1 MNITKIGVHHFAGDY
16 TLSQVNNSHKQRW
29 PDFPSKLRPDL
40 YIGYTI
46 IIWKDGSWL
55 QTRFIG
61 EETAAAKGANLEAI
75 HIALDGNFSVIKP
88 TWAQRETLK
97 RMLIQLVNNTLS
109 EFRVLPNTTVKVS
122 KESIF
127 PHRKMGVTITDC
139 YGALL
144 PDDWAKVATFGVEPI
159 KPLPIVSEGPELTRL
174 QKIVEVLKQLIETYI
189 LMNKVKL
196 GTVYRGCGGDMRG

>member
-75 HIALDGNFSVIKP
+75 HIALDGNFSIIKP
-88 TWAQRETLK
+88 TSAQIETLK
-97 RMLIQLVNNTLS
+97 RIIVHLLNNKLS
-109 EFRVLPNTTVKVS
+109 EYKTLDNVRINVK
-122 KESIF
+122 KE
-127 PHRKMGVTITDC
+127 D
-139 YGALL
+139 
-144 PDDWAKVATFGVEPI
+144 
-159 KPLPIVSEGPELTRL
+159 
-174 QKIVEVLKQLIETYI
+174 
-189 LMNKVKL
+189 
-196 GTVYRGCGGDMRG
+196 